1 MTRTEALE
9 VVLAGEHAAVYAFG
23 VVGAL
28 LRNTSDEAAARA
40 AFALHVARRDEVT
53 AELVAAGTT
62 PVGSAPAY
70 DLGGPIRT
78 PRAARALAARVDL
91 GLCAPYADLVG
102 ASAPA
107 ERPTAADWC
116 SGSATS
122 SVAWGGDP
130 VAFPGLS
137 ERA

>member
-23 VVGAL
+23 VVGAV
-28 LRNTSDEAAARA
+28 LRGTPDEAAARA

-53 AELVAAGTT
+53 AELVEAGAT
-62 PVGSAPAY
+62 PAGSAPAY
-70 DLGGPIRT
+70 DLGGEIRT
-78 PRAARALAARVDL
+78 PKAARALAARVEL

-102 ASAPA
+102 ASDPS
-107 ERPTAADWC
+107 ERSTAADWC
-116 SGSATS
+116 TGSARS
-122 SVAWGGDP
+122 AVAWGDDP

-137 ERA
+137 ERP